1 MKNKIK
7 NLKLKLLVSLI
18 TGMALTP
25 VSAVFAETGVS
36 GVDTGVNN
44 LTTFIKGIVR
54 GVGVIFLV
62 LGLYKLGASFRTQDA
77 RERQEGIWS
86 TISGI
91 LIVFIPEIVNFIAP
105 GSL

>member
-18 TGMALTP
+18 TGMTLAP
-25 VSAVFAETGVS
+25 VPPIFADTGVT
-36 GVDTGVNN
+36 GVDTGLNN
-44 LTTFIKGIVR
+44 LTTFIRGIIR

-62 LGLYKLGASFRTQDA
+62 LGLYKLAASFRTQDA

-91 LIVFIPEIVNFIAP
+91 IIVFIPEIVNFIAP
-105 GSL
+105 GSI

>member
-18 TGMALTP
+18 TGMALAP
-25 VSAVFAETGVS
+25 VPAIFA
-36 GVDTGVNN
+36 DTGVAGVDEGLKN
-44 LTTFIKGIVR
+44 LTSFIRGIIR

-62 LGLYKLGASFRTQDA
+62 LGLYKLAASFRTQDA

-105 GSL
+105 GAL